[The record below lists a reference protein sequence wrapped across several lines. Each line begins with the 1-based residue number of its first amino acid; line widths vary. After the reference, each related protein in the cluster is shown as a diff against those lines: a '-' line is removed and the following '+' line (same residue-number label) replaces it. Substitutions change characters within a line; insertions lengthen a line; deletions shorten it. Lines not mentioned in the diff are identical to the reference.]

1 MDTLIRHGLIVTP
14 QGRRVASIGIQGGRI
29 AGIYEPGSEPE
40 AREVIEAD
48 GLAVVPG
55 AIDMHSHH
63 RQGSLPGFEYKDTI
77 HTSTLQCAAGGVTT
91 SVAMPNVQPP
101 PNSLELLERQYD
113 IYRSDAVVD
122 WNFNPAP
129 TISEEMPAMADT
141 GIAAF
146 KIFMVVDTGRDYPH
160 MPGIGVH
167 DHGKILEIMQR
178 CAELNVPLMV
188 HPHDQALMDVIEQ
201 KFWDRGERDALAYA
215 KAYAAHDGV
224 IWETAIATL
233 LRLQRASGCHLHILH
248 TQTAGSVELIR
259 QAKAAGQKVT
269 CEINPWA
276 LFLGCEW
283 SAIQRLGSYA
293 LSYWVPEKNVPGL
306 WEGLRDGTID
316 IVATDHAP
324 HTREEKE
331 IGWTDGWKA
340 HTGTPSTQFYYSMF
354 MTAALEGKISL
365 ERVVEA
371 CSAKPAEL
379 FKLANKGAL
388 KVGADADLVLV
399 DLNKEYEVRD
409 EDVLSLI
416 GWSPYAGRKLKAKP
430 VRTIVR
436 GTTVYLNDQVIGQKG
451 FGQHAKAVREPAAAV
466 A

>member
-1 MDTLIRHGLIVTP
+1 MDTLIRNGLIVTP

-29 AGIYEPGSEPE
+29 AGIYDAGTEPE
-40 AREVIEAD
+40 AKEVIEAD
-48 GLAVVPG
+48 GLAIVPG

-77 HTSTLQCAAGGVTT
+77 HTSTMQCAAGGVTT

-113 IYRSDAVVD
+113 IYRSDAIVD

-129 TISEEMPAMADT
+129 TLSEEMPGMADT

-379 FKLANKGAL
+379 FKLDNKGAL